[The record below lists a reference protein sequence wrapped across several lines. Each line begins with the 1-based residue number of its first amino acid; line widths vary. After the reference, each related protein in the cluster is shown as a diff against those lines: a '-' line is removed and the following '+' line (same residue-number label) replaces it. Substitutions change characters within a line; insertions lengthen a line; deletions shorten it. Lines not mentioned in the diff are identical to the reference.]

1 MSTCA
6 PGKVKS
12 ELFYKNSRQNI
23 YIRSPVV
30 FNFVKNQ
37 IIENDVVFFIIE
49 YLDINLN
56 I

>member
-23 YIRSPVV
+23 YISSPVMCNIV
-30 FNFVKNQ
+30 ENQ
-37 IIENDVVFFIIE
+37 IIKMMVYFLLLSI
-49 YLDINLN
+49 
-56 I
+56 

>member
-12 ELFYKNSRQNI
+12 ELFYKNSRQII

-30 FNFVKNQ
+30 YKLIKNQ
-37 IIENDVVFFIIE
+37 IIENDGVFFIIK
-49 YLDINLN
+49 YLDIYLN

>member
-12 ELFYKNSRQNI
+12 ELFYKNSRQII

-30 FNFVKNQ
+30 CNIVENQ
-37 IIENDVVFFIIE
+37 IIKMMVYFLLLSI
-49 YLDINLN
+49 
-56 I
+56 